1 MRRVTS
7 ILSERKVWRII
18 NRIVESR
25 QKVMSTLVNTG
36 IVENKRTPDSEDKDV
51 LILQQSYPDI
61 TFTPKIKV
69 EL

>member
-1 MRRVTS
+1 MLKCEACDKYFVR
-7 ILSERKVWRII
+7 E
-18 NRIVESR
+18 ESLENHKSHCGE
-25 QKVMSTLVNTG
+25 QTKGDVNTG